1 MTLSEP
7 NNRGKIRQRTRVN
20 TTPVAPGAPGR
31 PLTIITEADLER
43 QYGTFATLYQPF
55 QQVYTIYPA
64 TADELALKYGWKIY
78 DTMMMDA
85 QIAGCIYDIVDGAI
99 NDRPHA
105 VPVDGSRLAAVM
117 ADWVNK
123 NLKILQHKTGYST
136 MALFR
141 QVLRDALV
149 YGHNVSELVF
159 DEVEVDGIPAYVL
172 RKIVPLLPTR
182 YSFRMSSEGDVL
194 GIVPFRYDATGAFAP
209 NYQSKYT
216 VVDQK
221 VVPAAKLLHL
231 IWDRQGLFP
240 QGRSILISAF
250 KAWAMKQEF
259 MEHVGILAK
268 RIRKSWLGI
277 LPADARRVCL
287 TNPETGEQEVVDPRQ
302 DLLDVLQALANGEG
316 GVVPNGTEVK
326 SFDIEVNGAGQ
337 YFLEVLKYLDRSILR
352 AIYRRMLANNNDA
365 AASTTGEF
373 DRNMTSK
380 VVKTIRNWFED
391 SLYSLSYALCYFTFG
406 QAANEY
412 APRLVVGRGD
422 GLPITVQD
430 IALLHQSGWFT
441 RQQKAALDTE
451 MGMPPDDGGDIIGV
465 NANDEQQDERPRIG
479 SEDAPSEKRLG
490 TLPRQGETVNSR
502 RGRRR

>member
-1 MTLSEP
+1 MTLSGP
-7 NNRGKIRQRTRVN
+7 NSRNKIRQKTRVD
-20 TTPVAPGAPGR
+20 TTPVAPGTPGR
-31 PLTIITEADLER
+31 PVTIVTEAELDR

-85 QIAGCIYDIVDGAI
+85 QVAGCIYDIVDGVI

-105 VPVDGSRLAAVM
+105 VPVDDSPVATAM
-117 ADWVNK
+117 ANWVNK
-123 NLKILQHKTGYST
+123 NLKVLQHKTNYSV

-141 QVLRDALV
+141 QILRDALV
-149 YGHNVSELVF
+149 YGHSVSELVF
-159 DEVEVDGIPAYVL
+159 DAEDIDGALAYVL

-209 NYQSKYT
+209 VFTSENT
-216 VVDQK
+216 FVDVK

-231 IWDRQGLFP
+231 IWDRQGLYP
-240 QGRSILISAF
+240 QGRSVLTSAF
-250 KAWAMKQEF
+250 RVWAMKQEF
-259 MEHVGILAK
+259 LEHANILAK

-277 LPADARRVCL
+277 LPPDARRVCI
-287 TNPETGEQEVVDPRQ
+287 TNPETGEQEIVDPRQ

-316 GVVPNGTEVK
+316 GVVPNGTEIE

-380 VVKTIRNWFED
+380 VVKTVRNWFED
-391 SLYSLSYALCYFTFG
+391 SLYSLSYSLCYFTFG
-406 QAANEY
+406 RAADEY
-412 APRLVVGRGD
+412 APRIVVGRGD
-422 GLPITVQD
+422 GLPVTVQD
-430 IALLHQSGWFT
+430 IGVLHQSGWFT
-441 RQQKAALDTE
+441 RAQKAALDIE
-451 MGMPPDDGGDIIGV
+451 LGLPPDDGGDIIGV
-465 NANDEQQDERPRIG
+465 NADEGDVEDERSG
-479 SEDAPSEKRLG
+479 
-490 TLPRQGETVNSR
+490 NSR
-502 RGRRR
+502 DNAFA